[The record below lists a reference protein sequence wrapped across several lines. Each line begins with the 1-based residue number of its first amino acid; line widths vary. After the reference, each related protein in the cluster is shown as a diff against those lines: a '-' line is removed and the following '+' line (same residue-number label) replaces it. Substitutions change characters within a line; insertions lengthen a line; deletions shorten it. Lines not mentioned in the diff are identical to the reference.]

1 MNTQKLDLALR
12 RMHEARRLV
21 VEAGV
26 SANGRVVRD
35 TDALLQQLALML
47 EVSSKR
53 AA

>member
-12 RMHEARRLV
+12 LLAEARKLV
-21 VEAGV
+21 IEAGV

-35 TDALLQQLALML
+35 TDALLQQLGLL
-47 EVSSKR
+47 FEVTSKR

>member
-1 MNTQKLDLALR
+1 MNTQKLDLSVR
-12 RMHEARRLV
+12 RLNEARKLM

-35 TDALLQQLALML
+35 TDALLQQLSLML
-47 EVSSKR
+47 EITSKR